1 MVDHRISTG
10 LICYAHLFFVIKQLA
25 TKHYGVQRKWKKKK
39 EKKKKARKVNRH
51 ICYLHYQV
59 VVWNYKCICSNT
71 FHRIIREHSGKEIE
85 QTIKNSIIFALLA
98 FDCLVWA
105 S

>member
-39 EKKKKARKVNRH
+39 EKESKKSKPAH
-51 ICYLHYQV
+51 LLL
-59 VVWNYKCICSNT
+59 T
-71 FHRIIREHSGKEIE
+71 LSGC
-85 QTIKNSIIFALLA
+85 
-98 FDCLVWA
+98 CLEL
-105 S
+105 